1 MADRVKRS
9 VSMPPDVDA
18 RVAAAAAAEGL
29 TYSAWLAREADRA
42 LRLRDGLVAMQE
54 FEAENG
60 AFTGEEL
67 AAAQQWVDQV
77 LAPLDG
83 EPGAAP
89 AAGPSRRRTP
99 PAA

>member
-18 RVAAAAAAEGL
+18 RVVAAAAAEGL

-42 LRLRDGLVAMQE
+42 LRLRDGLVAM
-54 FEAENG
+54 AEYEREHG
-60 AFTGEEL
+60 AFTGEER

-77 LAPLDG
+77 LAPLDDDRS
-83 EPGAAP
+83 AASSP
-89 AAGPSRRRTP
+89 KASRRRTP